1 MFRNLNPKDHA
12 AILERAKQAWG
23 EWYLK
28 GVRPDT
34 LIPQDTL
41 EFWTILETE
50 KLIREILIEGQ
61 ENGMESNSHR

>member
-1 MFRNLNPKDHA
+1 MIRHLNSQDYGV
-12 AILERAKQAWG
+12 ILENAKKAWG